1 MHPLPNA
8 IDFSKISFVLIKTYV
23 STIAST
29 APRVCRASV
38 PHRPGTARVS
48 NFKSFRQLPHCS
60 TPKMVRVKTI
70 EIAWH
75 NVERVNQPI
84 LSCDFS
90 PTTGLLATSGADKE
104 IKLWRIDDALTIEHV
119 ETLAGHARAVNC
131 ARWSAR
137 GDAIASAG
145 DGGEV
150 LVWRASEGVWKPARA
165 FRGHADDATDV
176 CWGRGDEALAS
187 TSVDNSTIVW
197 NVESGQGVVQMRE
210 HAHYVQGVAWDP
222 REEFIVTQSPDRTA
236 RVYALSA
243 RERVTA
249 KNVKQVRVIK
259 TLDDPND
266 LPGSRFSIFRDDSM
280 TSFFRR
286 PAWSVDGS
294 FVVFPAGL
302 FKKSGATQAMNTT
315 YVFSRN
321 NFETPVMHLPGGE
334 TPSVCV
340 RFNPVLFQKRQP
352 TSTSLTDLPYRVIFA
367 ICSQD
372 SVTIYDTD
380 ETQPIVYVAGI
391 HCTSITDCAWHPD
404 GQRLVIT
411 STDGFASVIA
421 FEEGELGVSLSE
433 DDVPENIR
441 ALLPSVKARQPKAK
455 PTLEDPAQKPVT
467 MDPPKDAPVR
477 IAPVRMAP
485 VRVAPTLV

>member
-1 MHPLPNA
+1 
-8 IDFSKISFVLIKTYV
+8 
-23 STIAST
+23 
-29 APRVCRASV
+29 
-38 PHRPGTARVS
+38 
-48 NFKSFRQLPHCS
+48 
-60 TPKMVRVKTI
+60 MVRAKTI

-75 NVERVNQPI
+75 NVDRVNQPI
-84 LSCDFS
+84 LSCDFC
-90 PTTGLLATSGADKE
+90 PVTGLLATSGADKE

-119 ETLAGHARAVNC
+119 ETLVGHARAVNC

-150 LVWRASEGVWKPARA
+150 IVWRASEGGWKPARA
-165 FRGHADDATDV
+165 LRGHADDATDV

-187 TSVDNSTIVW
+187 TSVDNSMIVW

-222 REEFIVTQSPDRTA
+222 REEFVVTQSPDRTA
-236 RVYALSA
+236 RVYALPA
-243 RERVTA
+243 GDRVTA
-249 KNVKQVRVIK
+249 KNVKQLRVIK
-259 TLDDPND
+259 TLDDPNE

-286 PAWSVDGS
+286 PAFSIDGA
-294 FVVFPAGL
+294 FCVFPAGV
-302 FKKSGATQAMNTT
+302 FKRSGATQAMNTT

-321 NFETPVMHLPGGE
+321 NFDTPVMHLPGGE

-340 RFNPVLFQKRQP
+340 RFNPMLFRKRRT
-352 TSTSLTDLPYRVIFA
+352 TSTSTPTDLPYRVIFA

-380 ETQPIVYVAGI
+380 ETQPIVHVAGI

-404 GQRLVIT
+404 GQRLIVT
-411 STDGFASVIA
+411 STDGFASVVA
-421 FEEGELGVSLSE
+421 FEDGELGVALSE
-433 DDVPENIR
+433 DDVPENVR
-441 ALLPSVKARQPKAK
+441 ALLPSVRARQPKAE
-455 PTLEDPAQKPVT
+455 PSVEEPAQQSAT
-467 MDPPKDAPVR
+467 AELPKDALVRRVTPARITPTPV
-477 IAPVRMAP
+477 
-485 VRVAPTLV
+485 